1 MATTDTEERSGWN
14 YACLAISLLL
24 FTSVTL
30 GVLFG
35 VTDGLDASVR
45 TAVNAWASPGLTSF
59 FENLTHLGS
68 TAVVYSLTV
77 IAVLAL
83 WLLGKRPAARHL
95 AVVMGVAGIVNNA
108 VKMSIGRARP
118 EAFFGDLPASY
129 SFASGH
135 ALFAGCLYGVLG
147 GMLAAAATHG
157 WQCAAILACSLAL
170 IGGIGLSRVY
180 LGVHYP
186 TDVIAGFALAALI
199 ICAVRGIL
207 SR

>member
-1 MATTDTEERSGWN
+1 MATTDTEERSGWS

-30 GVLFG
+30 GVVFG
-35 VTDGLDASVR
+35 VTDGLDANVR
-45 TAVNAWASPGLTSF
+45 TAVNGWASPGLTSF

-68 TAVVYSLTV
+68 TAIVYSLTV
-77 IAVLAL
+77 VAVLAL
-83 WLLGKRPAARHL
+83 WLLGRRPAALHL
-95 AVVMGVAGIVNNA
+95 AGVMAAAAIVNNA

-118 EAFFGDLPASY
+118 GAFFGDLPASY

-147 GMLAAAATHG
+147 GMLAAAAPRG
-157 WQCAAILACSLAL
+157 WQRAAIIACSLAL
-170 IGGIGLSRVY
+170 IGAVGLSRVY

-199 ICAVRGIL
+199 ICSVRGIL

>member
-1 MATTDTEERSGWN
+1 MATTDTEERSGWS

-24 FTSVTL
+24 FASVTL
-30 GVLFG
+30 GVVFG

-45 TAVNAWASPGLTSF
+45 TAVNAWASPGLTAF

-83 WLLGKRPAARHL
+83 WLLGKRPAALHL
-95 AVVMGVAGIVNNA
+95 AVVMAAAGILNNV
-108 VKMSIGRARP
+108 VKMSIARARP

-147 GMLAAAATHG
+147 GMLAAVAPRG
-157 WQCAAILACSLAL
+157 WQRAAILGCSLAL

>member
-1 MATTDTEERSGWN
+1 MATADTEERSGWG
-14 YACLAISLLL
+14 YACFSTSLLL
-24 FTSVTL
+24 FASVTL

-45 TAVNAWASPGLTSF
+45 AAVNAWASPGLTSF

-68 TAVVYSLTV
+68 VAFVYSLTAA
-77 IAVLAL
+77 AVLAL
-83 WLLGKRPAARHL
+83 WLLAKRPAALHL
-95 AVVMGVAGIVNNA
+95 AVVMAAAGILNNA

-147 GMLAAAATHG
+147 GMLAAAAPRR
-157 WQCAAILACSLAL
+157 WQRAAILVATLAL
-170 IGGIGLSRVY
+170 IGAVGLSRVY

-199 ICAVRGIL
+199 ICVTRGVL
-207 SR
+207 A

>member
-1 MATTDTEERSGWN
+1 MATTDTEERSGWS

-30 GVLFG
+30 GVVFG

-59 FENLTHLGS
+59 FESLTHLGS

-77 IAVLAL
+77 LAVLAL
-83 WLLGKRPAARHL
+83 WLLGKRPAALHL
-95 AVVMGVAGIVNNA
+95 AVVMAAAGIVNNA
-108 VKMSIGRARP
+108 VKMSIARARP

-147 GMLAAAATHG
+147 GMLAAAATRG
-157 WQCAAILACSLAL
+157 WHRAAILACSLAL

-199 ICAVRGIL
+199 ICSVRGIL

>member
-1 MATTDTEERSGWN
+1 MATTDTEERSGWS
-14 YACLAISLLL
+14 YACFAISLLL
-24 FTSVTL
+24 FASVTL
-30 GVLFG
+30 GVVFG
-35 VTDGLDASVR
+35 VTDGLDAGVR
-45 TAVNAWASPGLTSF
+45 TAVNSWASPGLTSV

-68 TAVVYSLTV
+68 AALVYSLTV
-77 IAVLAL
+77 VAVLAL
-83 WLLGKRPAARHL
+83 WLLGKRPAALHL
-95 AVVMGVAGIVNNA
+95 AVVMAAAAILNNV
-108 VKMSIGRARP
+108 VKMSIARARP

-147 GMLAAAATHG
+147 GMLAAAAPRG
-157 WQCAAILACSLAL
+157 WQRTSLLAAALAL
-170 IGGIGLSRVY
+170 IASIGLSRVY

-199 ICAVRGIL
+199 ICSVRGIV